1 MKPPYTDQFAVGGDR
16 EIMNNLAIA
25 ANFVYKRSA
34 NQLGWQ
40 DIGGIYGLQQVT
52 LSNGQTLSVFPL
64 LNRPADRLFLR
75 TNPAG
80 YESTYK
86 AFILTATKRFA
97 NRYQFTAGY
106 TRQRSEGLDFSS
118 SGNLGQDP
126 NDLINARGGLGSRD
140 RPNMFSLM
148 GSYEVPKIAVQISG
162 NLTAVTGT
170 AVAST
175 AAVRLP
181 QGTRSINLEAPG
193 SKYRTQNEQYMHV
206 RITKILFREGP
217 RRLELAGEIKN
228 ALQEQ
233 GGPDIQTTVFNAPNF
248 LAINLIPE
256 PRQFRLFARWFF

>member
-1 MKPPYTDQFAVGGDR
+1 M
-16 EIMNNLAIA
+16 
-25 ANFVYKRSA
+25 
-34 NQLGWQ
+34 
-40 DIGGIYGLQQVT
+40 T
-52 LSNGQTLSVFPL
+52 LTNGQRLTALAL
-64 LNRPADRLFLR
+64 LNRPTDRLFLR
-75 TNPAG
+75 TNGPG
-80 YESTYK
+80 YASTYK
-86 AFILTATKRFA
+86 AFILTATRRFA

-106 TRQRSEGLDFSS
+106 TRQRAEGLDLS
-118 SGNLGQDP
+118 SGTAGQDP

-148 GSYEVPKIAVQISG
+148 GSYEVPKIGVQISG

-175 AAVRLP
+175 ATVRLP
-181 QGTRSINLEAPG
+181 QGTRSINLEPAG

-206 RITKILFREGP
+206 RVTKILFREGP

-248 LAINLIPE
+248 LQMNLIPE
-256 PRQFRLFARWFF
+256 PRQLRLFARWFF